1 MKFTRDDVP
10 GIQEKNELKEAE
22 LQQKAL
28 EQQIDKFFFFFKCS
42 RTDGRNSSAEIIE
55 KGDQPN
61 DVHKRSLEIE
71 KQVGSPSIQTNHRWC
86 EKNGED
92 SVWRGLFF

>member
-1 MKFTRDDVP
+1 M
-10 GIQEKNELKEAE
+10 INN
-22 LQQKAL
+22 
-28 EQQIDKFFFFFKCS
+28 FFFFKCS

-71 KQVGSPSIQTNHRWC
+71 KQVTVVPAYKQITDDVRRMVKTLC
-86 EKNGED
+86 EEAFFLSRSEMGRRKSRRGEMHM
-92 SVWRGLFF
+92 VI

>member
-1 MKFTRDDVP
+1 M
-10 GIQEKNELKEAE
+10 
-22 LQQKAL
+22 
-28 EQQIDKFFFFFKCS
+28 KCS

-71 KQVGSPSIQTNHRWC
+71 KQVGSLSIQTNHRWC

-92 SVWRGLFF
+92 SVWRGLFFK